1 MDAST
6 SVAKTIIKLEACYKA
21 FFIAHKLLYI
31 CNNNGILMQAGSY
44 CELLRTM
51 LRVIKI
57 IQWVARWAW
66 RTKQRT

>member
-1 MDAST
+1 MDVST
-6 SVAKTIIKLEACYKA
+6 SVAKTTIKLEACYKA

>member
-1 MDAST
+1 
-6 SVAKTIIKLEACYKA
+6 
-21 FFIAHKLLYI
+21 
-31 CNNNGILMQAGSY
+31 MQAGSY

>member
-1 MDAST
+1 MDALT
-6 SVAKTIIKLEACYKA
+6 SAAKTIIKLEAYYKA